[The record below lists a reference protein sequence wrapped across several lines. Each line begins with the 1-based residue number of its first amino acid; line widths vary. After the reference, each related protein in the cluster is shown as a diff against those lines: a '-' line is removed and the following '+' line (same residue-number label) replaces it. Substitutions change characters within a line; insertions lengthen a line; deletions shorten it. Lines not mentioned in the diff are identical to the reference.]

1 MNKIELLA
9 PAGSLEKLKMAI
21 RYGADAVYIGGRAF
35 GLRAQAKNFSKE
47 EMQEGVDFAH
57 EYGKK
62 VFVTLNIIAHND
74 NFSGLKE
81 YVLELA
87 EIGVDA
93 VIVADPGV
101 MCEVQAAAPDME
113 IHLST
118 QANCTNY
125 NTANFWHKNGVQR
138 VVTARE
144 MSLREIKELSENTP
158 DDLEIESFVHGAM
171 CISYSGRCLLS
182 NFMTGRDANRGAC
195 AQACRWK
202 YHLME
207 EKRPGEYYP
216 VYEDETGTF
225 IFNSKD
231 LCMIEHIPELIEAGI
246 TSFKIE
252 GRMKSAYYVATII
265 RAYRMAIDEYYEDRE
280 NYKFDPKWLEEIKK
294 ASYRDFTTG
303 FYFGKPGS
311 DGQLYANSSYIRN
324 YDFLGLVLD
333 FDSANKIA
341 TIEQRNKFVVGE
353 KVEVFGPSE
362 QHHEMTI
369 EKIWNSKGLEV
380 ESAPHAQEIVKVK
393 VDVELKKWFMLR
405 KEREEQK

>member
-1 MNKIELLA
+1 MKKIELLA

-47 EMQEGVDFAH
+47 EMIEGVNFAH
-57 EYGKK
+57 KYGKK

-81 YVLELA
+81 YVGELE

-101 MCEVQAAAPDME
+101 MCEVQQASPNME

-125 NTANFWHKNGVQR
+125 NTANFWYKNGVQR

-144 MSLREIKELSENTP
+144 MSLKEIKELSQNTAE
-158 DDLEIESFVHGAM
+158 DLEIESFVHGAM

-216 VYEDETGTF
+216 VYEDESGTF

-231 LCMIEHIPELIEAGI
+231 LCMIEHLPQLIDAGI

-265 RAYRMAIDEYYEDRE
+265 RAYRMAIDAYYADPE
-280 NYKFDPKWLEEIKK
+280 NYKFDTAWLDEIKK

-333 FDSANKIA
+333 FDAENKIA

-353 KVEVFGPSE
+353 VVEVFGPNE
-362 QHHEMTI
+362 KHHEMTI
-369 EKIWNSKGLEV
+369 EKIWNSKGVEV

>member
-1 MNKIELLA
+1 
-9 PAGSLEKLKMAI
+9 
-21 RYGADAVYIGGRAF
+21 
-35 GLRAQAKNFSKE
+35 
-47 EMQEGVDFAH
+47 
-57 EYGKK
+57 
-62 VFVTLNIIAHND
+62 
-74 NFSGLKE
+74 
-81 YVLELA
+81 
-87 EIGVDA
+87 
-93 VIVADPGV
+93 
-101 MCEVQAAAPDME
+101 
-113 IHLST
+113 
-118 QANCTNY
+118 
-125 NTANFWHKNGVQR
+125 
-138 VVTARE
+138 
-144 MSLREIKELSENTP
+144 
-158 DDLEIESFVHGAM
+158 
-171 CISYSGRCLLS
+171 
-182 NFMTGRDANRGAC
+182 
-195 AQACRWK
+195 
-202 YHLME
+202 ME

-265 RAYRMAIDEYYEDRE
+265 RAYRMAIDSYYENPED
-280 NYKFDPKWLEEIKK
+280 YKFDPKWLEEIKK

-333 FDSANKIA
+333 FDSVSKIA

-362 QHHEMTI
+362 KHHEMTI
-369 EKIWNSKGLEV
+369 EKIWNSKGVEV

>member
-81 YVLELA
+81 YVLELE

-265 RAYRMAIDEYYEDRE
+265 RAYRMAIDSYYENPED
-280 NYKFDPKWLEEIKK
+280 YKFDPKWLEEIKK

-333 FDSANKIA
+333 FDSVSKIA

-362 QHHEMTI
+362 KHHEMTI
-369 EKIWNSKGLEV
+369 EKIWNSKGVEV